1 MDTII
6 IVFLLAVIALII
18 MFMYYDRYK
27 KDRKGKD
34 PKAYIEGLRALLDGH
49 DEKAFGCFR
58 DVVAEDSN
66 NIDAYLRIGGIL
78 RKYGKPDKALQV
90 HRDLTLRHGI
100 SIADK
105 KSILLAIAGDYKDL
119 EDYKSATKALNELL
133 ALDSNDRK
141 AYEQLLDILV
151 KTEQWDDAFATKE
164 KLIKLGRQHS
174 KRDLAIYKYYQGQAL
189 FEKKS
194 FHKARLLLKEA
205 IGMDEACTPA
215 YVTLGD
221 SYIMENRLE
230 DAVAAW
236 RNMVRVVP
244 DESYRVMGRLKK
256 ALFDLGRFGDISA
269 VCDEILDVSP
279 SNLYARLALA
289 DYHMKKGE
297 NSTAAEY
304 LRKAVD
310 NHPDSSLP
318 LLELARLYLA
328 TGDQEKLSDLMEI
341 IKKRRDIAEH
351 ALNDKNAVSDT
362 GASPGVFSSQ

>member
-6 IVFLLAVIALII
+6 IVFLLAVIALMI

-27 KDRKGKD
+27 KDKKGKD
-34 PKAYIEGLRALLDGH
+34 PKAYIEGLRALLDGR

-58 DVVAEDSN
+58 DVVAEDSS
-66 NIDAYLRIGGIL
+66 NIDAYLRIGEIL
-78 RKYGKPDKALQV
+78 RIYGKPDKALQV
-90 HRDLTLRHGI
+90 HRDLTLRHNI
-100 SIADK
+100 SVADK
-105 KSILLAIAGDYKDL
+105 KAILLAIAQDYNDL
-119 EDYKSATKALNELL
+119 EDLQSATSALNELL
-133 ALDSNDRK
+133 ALDPNDRK
-141 AYEQLLDILV
+141 AYEQLLEILV
-151 KTEQWDDAFATKE
+151 KTGQYDDAYATKE
-164 KLIKLGRQHS
+164 KLIKIGREHS
-174 KRDLAIYKYYQGQAL
+174 RKGLAIYKYYQGQAL

-205 IGMDEACTPA
+205 IGMDENCTQA

-236 RNMVRVVP
+236 RNMVRLVP

-269 VCDEILDVSP
+269 VCDDILDVSP

-297 NSTAAEY
+297 NSTAAEH
-304 LRKAVD
+304 LQKAVD
-310 NHPDSSLP
+310 SHPDSNLP
-318 LLELARLYLA
+318 LLELARLFLA
-328 TGDQEKLSDLMEI
+328 TGDQERLSTLMETV
-341 IKKRRDIAEH
+341 KERRDTAEN
-351 ALNDKNAVSDT
+351 ALEKEKTVSDT
-362 GASPGVFSSQ
+362 GTSPGVYSNR